1 MPYIEFQ
8 LKKVFKNS
16 LFLITSAML
25 LIISLAVLA
34 LNSSTAK
41 NMSLESQAKGNL
53 TMQNNAIT
61 QMQGSL
67 KHYKKGGEVY
77 TLTKQSI
84 SDTKKQRQDSQKL
97 LHAFKRQD
105 WKTIYYYQLKAVNLA
120 KDIQIKNDHVSHD
133 EKNALIKNAKFFEYL
148 NRHPVPYE
156 ENPPVTGIQ
165 FLLNLNQLY
174 LPFLFTLVITFVLN
188 QLYTSKY
195 RNRADISSLLPINS
209 SKKYIFDNLSGVI
222 ISAGIFY
229 SVNIL
234 VFVIASLIFKTGNL
248 NYPFYLYKSLIG
260 QTINEYIPTSRV
272 MVPIIILQIFVGL
285 FVINFVQLVSSIVR
299 DKFSSLFI
307 SLVLLLGLNL
317 STTVIQ
323 PLQKLAMW
331 LPTTYFN
338 AINVVSGEIS
348 VQYHNAEVTFVSGV
362 MTLIIASM
370 VSYGLGMLVN
380 KIKV

>member
-1 MPYIEFQ
+1 M
-8 LKKVFKNS
+8 
-16 LFLITSAML
+16 
-25 LIISLAVLA
+25 
-34 LNSSTAK
+34 
-41 NMSLESQAKGNL
+41 
-53 TMQNNAIT
+53 
-61 QMQGSL
+61 
-67 KHYKKGGEVY
+67 
-77 TLTKQSI
+77 
-84 SDTKKQRQDSQKL
+84 
-97 LHAFKRQD
+97 
-105 WKTIYYYQLKAVNLA
+105 
-120 KDIQIKNDHVSHD
+120 
-133 EKNALIKNAKFFEYL
+133 
-148 NRHPVPYE
+148 
-156 ENPPVTGIQ
+156 
-165 FLLNLNQLY
+165 
-174 LPFLFTLVITFVLN
+174 ITFVLN

-348 VQYHNAEVTFVSGV
+348 VQYHNAQITFVSGV

>member
-1 MPYIEFQ
+1 M
-8 LKKVFKNS
+8 
-16 LFLITSAML
+16 LFRS
-25 LIISLAVLA
+25 
-34 LNSSTAK
+34 
-41 NMSLESQAKGNL
+41 
-53 TMQNNAIT
+53 
-61 QMQGSL
+61 
-67 KHYKKGGEVY
+67 
-77 TLTKQSI
+77 
-84 SDTKKQRQDSQKL
+84 
-97 LHAFKRQD
+97 
-105 WKTIYYYQLKAVNLA
+105 
-120 KDIQIKNDHVSHD
+120 
-133 EKNALIKNAKFFEYL
+133 
-148 NRHPVPYE
+148 E

-174 LPFLFTLVITFVLN
+174 LPFLFILVITFVLN

-338 AINVVSGEIS
+338 TINVVSGEIS
-348 VQYHNAEVTFVSGV
+348 VQYHNAQITFVSGV

-380 KIKV
+380 KIKEIGRASCRV